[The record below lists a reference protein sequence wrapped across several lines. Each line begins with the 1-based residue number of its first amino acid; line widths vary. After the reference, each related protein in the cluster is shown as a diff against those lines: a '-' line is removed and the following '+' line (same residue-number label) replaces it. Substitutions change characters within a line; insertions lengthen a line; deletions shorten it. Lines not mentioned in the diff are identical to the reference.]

1 MTTSV
6 LPSQRAADKGEVGR
20 GLGGRRGLGYELLN
34 QKINDKE
41 TVNIL
46 AKNVQD
52 LERKDKI
59 YNSYSM
65 LNKFPNK
72 G

>member
-6 LPSQRAADKGEVGR
+6 LPSSRPAEKDEVGR
-20 GLGGRRGLGYELLN
+20 GLGRRSLGYELLN
-34 QKINDKE
+34 QKLNEHE
-41 TVNIL
+41 TVNVL

-52 LERKDKI
+52 LERKSKM

-65 LNKFPNK
+65 LNKFPKK